1 MNINKQ
7 YNNNN
12 NLTNKIKF
20 IIVIN
25 YLNQKSNYV
34 IKQKI
39 LMVNYN
45 SFKIIKKQIIN
56 KIMNFNLNKHNKLM
70 NYYNKEY
77 K

>member
-56 KIMNFNLNKHNKLM
+56 KIMNFN
-70 NYYNKEY
+70 
-77 K
+77 